1 MVSRKSTT
9 EVRGR
14 EEFPRIIEKKI
25 SSTLGGELSGRQDY
39 YPNEV
44 ASDEERTSVDCRS
57 SDDCERTRFEE
68 ENQHGIINYDHIEV
82 NPKNY
87 RDYKISDDDI
97 ERTSPEELQRDE
109 RIDIERTF
117 EVLQNNDINKPEVAG
132 YQAYL
137 QGQEKKQRKETLR
150 RKALNT
156 DDGPSKRRKNQ
167 DPRQD
172 SKVVENSRIIA
183 LYELGK
189 NRVMVNRE
197 LATMKPKEQ
206 AQERKNRKEKLRRK
220 ATYTEGG
227 SSKRRKNQ
235 DPRQHSEVATHN
247 RIIALYE
254 LGKNRVMVNRELA
267 TTKPKESVDIANIEL
282 AENSRIIALYELGK
296 NRLTVN
302 RELAATKLKDYT
314 VIVNAESIRPSE
326 RISAL
331 YELGKSR
338 VMANRELAAT
348 KLLTPDNGVA
358 YALTL
363 SGTKVSVSEIAGRRL
378 YIQAQISAERKN
390 RLRQIAR
397 ATPPPQM
404 KLATQQGSHKKSIE
418 WGTTPLEHYF
428 ALYEQGKNR
437 VAADREL
444 EIKCSENKAG
454 LSKEEVHPGYASIR
468 QMEQYEMGKQRL
480 VNERMNEKQHTDNI
494 HDVNLSPQFLT
505 TIVANATM
513 IKLYEMSKK
522 MQENRKEYREENG
535 EEDANMDIHLTSHSS
550 KEITPNATMLKLY
563 AMSRQMQAH
572 GKERRKEIIHARV
585 DFPIIKV

>member
-172 SKVVENSRIIA
+172 SKVVENS
-183 LYELGK
+183 
-189 NRVMVNRE
+189 
-197 LATMKPKEQ
+197 
-206 AQERKNRKEKLRRK
+206 
-220 ATYTEGG
+220 
-227 SSKRRKNQ
+227 
-235 DPRQHSEVATHN
+235 